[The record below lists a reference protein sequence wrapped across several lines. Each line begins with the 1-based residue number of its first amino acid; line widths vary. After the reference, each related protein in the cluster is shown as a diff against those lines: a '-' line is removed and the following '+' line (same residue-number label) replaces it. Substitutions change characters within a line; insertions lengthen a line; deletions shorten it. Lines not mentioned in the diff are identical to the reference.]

1 MPLPTQMSLRRFPH
15 ALRPR
20 VRIAY
25 AAAWDTLVETHAAQA
40 LQFVQEF
47 SSQLPVLEALDLYFE
62 VVAVASLMEET
73 VKVRTLTRVDLDA
86 LQPTIPL
93 PSVRGWQLL
102 RMDLV
107 IQNAKER
114 RRLVE
119 NIREHARM
127 SGARA
132 AEAVVMTH
140 VRNAL
145 LFAQLLQGLE
155 PVESAMR
162 HYLQE
167 FSLSLPTAQTVLQRA
182 QAAVARRRT
191 ASLSDRPSGQQLA
204 PAPAPDLRVTH
215 GE

>member
-1 MPLPTQMSLRRFPH
+1 MPLPTQMSLRRFPE
-15 ALRPR
+15 ALRPK

-25 AAAWDTLVETHAAQA
+25 AAAWEALVETHAAQA

-47 SSQLPVLEALDLYFE
+47 ANRLPVLEALDLYFE
-62 VVAVASLMEET
+62 VVAVPSLMEET
-73 VKVRTLTRVDLDA
+73 VKIRTLTRVDLDT
-86 LQPTIPL
+86 LEPPMPL
-93 PSVRGWQLL
+93 PSLNGWQLL

-107 IQNAKER
+107 IKTAKHR
-114 RRLVE
+114 RRLIE

-145 LFAQLLQGLE
+145 LFAQLLHGLE
-155 PVESAMR
+155 PIESAMK
-162 HYLQE
+162 HYIQE
-167 FSLSLPTAQTVLQRA
+167 FSLSLPTAQSVLQRA

-191 ASLSDRPSGQQLA
+191 ASQSDRPSGQQLA
-204 PAPAPDLRVTH
+204 PAPAPPERVTH